1 MRVAQ
6 EYLEFA
12 DICELSS
19 LLGLSSAGEI
29 EGLTLAE
36 DIINSSGGVLYK
48 GGSSFG
54 VRQER
59 KLRSLMEEY
68 EQAYPVRIERN
79 DALTGYVAELVQR
92 DLAKVEEAVRGRK
105 PFSESLEQ
113 IAPLGR
119 LFEKHLKERPDL
131 ALGLFTAREREH
143 EITGDPLPPLYHHTL
158 FRSVML
164 VALMEFVQEHTGTDL
179 DPEVDYHVA
188 LEGSFLL
195 YSAAKDEL
203 KTILAPEK
211 RRRGRTY
218 KCAMAAL
225 GRVLHTMELDSQ
237 VEPVMEFVLAHYG
250 GDHTVASLSSET
262 AMRANFIIGVD
273 EFAQMVSG
281 HLEGNMPMREAFERI
296 LKLGIQHRLSSIVVE
311 ALARGFPQLA
321 SFDFYSE
328 LERILGDCESRSGHP
343 HPIHSLF
350 SATLVLC
357 GARDSQ
363 CAHYS
368 GSAGQPVYI
377 TQDVDSGLAAGTY
390 GTCKLM
396 TLQLTSLYDRY
407 YTEIKEGVTVD
418 RNAGLKT
425 G

>member
-12 DICELSS
+12 DVRELSRV
-19 LLGLSSAGEI
+19 LGLSSVGEI
-29 EGLTLAE
+29 EGLTLAG
-36 DIINSSGGVLYK
+36 DIVNSSGGVLYK

-59 KLRSLMEEY
+59 KLRSLLEEF

-79 DALTGYVAELVQR
+79 DALNGYVAGLVQG
-92 DLAKVEEAVRGRK
+92 DLAKVEEAVRARK
-105 PFSESLEQ
+105 PFNESLEQ
-113 IAPLGR
+113 IAPMGE
-119 LFEKHLKERPDL
+119 LFERHLKQRPDL

-143 EITGDPLPPLYHHTL
+143 EIAGDTMPSIYHHTL

-179 DPEVDYHVA
+179 DPDVDYHVA

-195 YSAAKDEL
+195 YSASIDEL
-203 KTILAPEK
+203 EAILATER
-211 RRRGRTY
+211 RRRGRAY
-218 KCAMAAL
+218 RSAIAAL
-225 GRVLHTMELDSQ
+225 GRVLHPMELDAQ
-237 VEPVMEFVLAHYG
+237 VEPVVEFVLAHYG
-250 GDHTVASLSSET
+250 GDHTVAALSSET
-262 AMRANFIIGVD
+262 AMRANFIIGID
-273 EFAQMVSG
+273 EFAQMASG
-281 HLEGNMPMREAFERI
+281 HLAGNLPMKEVFERI
-296 LKLGIQHRLSSIVVE
+296 LKLGIQQRLSSIVVE

-328 LERILGDCESRSGHP
+328 LERILGDCESLSGHP

-368 GSAGQPVYI
+368 GGAGQPVYI
-377 TQDVDSGLAAGTY
+377 TQDDDSGLAAGSY

-396 TLQLTSLYDRY
+396 TPQLTALYERY
-407 YTEIKEGVTVD
+407 YTEIKEGVTAD